1 MNKQGPGKIGWTDYT
16 WNPIKGLCPVGC
28 WYCYGRR
35 MYQRFGWEEYL
46 RFKIPNNKDVPKRPT
61 RIFVCSMMEIFHP
74 AIPKKWRDAIF
85 LFIQHHPKH
94 TFQILTKMP
103 ENIDRP
109 MPDNAWLGVSITD
122 DGKLCGRYQD
132 LLDAEARIKFI
143 SFEPLFNLS
152 YLPLRINWVIIGRLT
167 GYGRRYDPSLA
178 VLKSMVDTYRA
189 EKISIFLKD
198 SLKEIWGEP
207 LIQEYPE

>member
-1 MNKQGPGKIGWTDYT
+1 MNKTKIEWADYT
-16 WNPIKGLCPVGC
+16 WNPIRGLCSVGC
-28 WYCYGRR
+28 WYCYARKMYRR
-35 MYQRFGWEEYL
+35 FKWEEGL
-46 RFKIPNNKDVPKRPT
+46 RITPSYPAKTMDTKKPKK
-61 RIFVCSMMEIFHP
+61 IFVCSTMELFHP
-74 AIPKKWRDAIF
+74 DIPKHWRDMIF
-85 LFIQHHPKH
+85 GVIERHPQH

-198 SLKEIWGEP
+198 SLKEIWGEK
-207 LIQEYPE
+207 LIQEFPE

>member
-1 MNKQGPGKIGWTDYT
+1 
-16 WNPIKGLCPVGC
+16 
-28 WYCYGRR
+28 
-35 MYQRFGWEEYL
+35 
-46 RFKIPNNKDVPKRPT
+46 
-61 RIFVCSMMEIFHP
+61 MELFHP
-74 AIPKKWRDAIF
+74 DIPKHWRDMIF
-85 LFIQHHPKH
+85 GVIKRHPQH

-122 DGKLCGRYQD
+122 DDKLYGRYQD